1 MADTQ
6 IMDSRG
12 LSRSIDRIAHEV
24 VEHNQGAKDMV
35 IIGIRTRGAIIA
47 ERLALAIERIEKIAL
62 PVGAIDITFYR
73 DDIQTRLDQPI
84 VQKTDLMFSIDDK
97 IVVLVDDV
105 LYTGRTVRAALNE
118 LSDYGR
124 PRCIQLAVLVD
135 RGHRE
140 LPIRADYVGIEL
152 QTYREENV
160 IVSLSEQDGADGVS
174 LEQHGGPT
182 R

>member
-1 MADTQ
+1 MPETQ
-6 IMDSRG
+6 IMDSKG
-12 LSRSIDRIAHEV
+12 LGRSVDRIAHEV
-24 VEHNQGAKDMV
+24 LEHNHGAHDLV
-35 IIGIRTRGAIIA
+35 IIGVRTRGAIIA
-47 ERLALAIERIEKIAL
+47 ERLAQAIEKIEKIAL

-73 DDIQTRLDQPI
+73 DDVQTRLDQPI
-84 VQKTDLMFSIDDK
+84 VQKTDLIFSIDDK

-124 PRCIQLAVLVD
+124 PRCIRLAVLVD

-152 QTYREENV
+152 QTFREENV
-160 IVSLSEQDGADGVS
+160 IVNLIEQDGQDSVVLSQTEG
-174 LEQHGGPT
+174 LP